1 MGQRACKTCHSHIAE
16 RSVTIQDLPDLATL
30 PPEVA
35 VQVLSH
41 LDATDLC
48 LASCVNESW
57 YSLANVEILW
67 KGYVTVC
74 HQINYK
80 ILIFHSLCTQ
90 KWGYTTAY
98 RNRYMVGGPRTCSLS
113 RVINCL

>member
-1 MGQRACKTCHSHIAE
+1 MGQRACKTCQSDITD
-16 RSVTIQDLPDLATL
+16 SFTIQDLPDLATL

-67 KGYVTVC
+67 KGYAC
-74 HQINYK
+74 YGICLY
-80 ILIFHSLCTQ
+80 SL
-90 KWGYTTAY
+90 
-98 RNRYMVGGPRTCSLS
+98 RLS
-113 RVINCL
+113 FI